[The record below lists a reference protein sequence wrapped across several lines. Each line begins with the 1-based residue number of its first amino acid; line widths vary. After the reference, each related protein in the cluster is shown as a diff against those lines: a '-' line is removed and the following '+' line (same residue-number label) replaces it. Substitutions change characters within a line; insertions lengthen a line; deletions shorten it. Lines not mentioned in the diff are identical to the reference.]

1 MSRTLPFQRS
11 AQAARARLTKAQ
23 LLPIPRA
30 IADDLALRAHLSLE
44 AIRGACDH
52 IGPAQHITEVVL
64 LGKFLSEAGHGE
76 FSLESL
82 MAADR
87 AMAEVFEGGRQT
99 GTWGV
104 SSESAFALLAAIVSM
119 YDRQLHSATL
129 GALTTASERLD
140 RFKAGD
146 AYQPL
151 QKKRR
156 A

>member
-11 AQAARARLTKAQ
+11 SQAVRARLNKAQ

-30 IADDLALRAHLSLE
+30 VADDLALRAHLSLE

-52 IGPAQHITEVVL
+52 IAPAQHTTEVVL

-76 FSLESL
+76 FSHESL
-82 MAADR
+82 LAADR

-129 GALTTASERLD
+129 GALTTASDRLE
-140 RFKAGD
+140 RFKGGE

-151 QKKRR
+151 QKRR

>member
-11 AQAARARLTKAQ
+11 PQAARARLAKAQ
-23 LLPIPRA
+23 LLPIPRSV
-30 IADDLALRAHLSLE
+30 ADDLALRAHLSFE

-76 FSLESL
+76 FSHESL
-82 MAADR
+82 LAADR
-87 AMAEVFEGGRQT
+87 AMAEVFRGGRKA
-99 GTWGV
+99 GTWRV
-104 SSESAFALLAAIVSM
+104 SSRSAFALLAAVVSM

-129 GALTTASERLD
+129 GALTTASDRLD
-140 RFKAGD
+140 RFKGGE

-151 QKKRR
+151 QTRR

>member
-11 AQAARARLTKAQ
+11 SQAARARLNKAQ
-23 LLPIPRA
+23 LLPVPRSV
-30 IADDLALRAHLSLE
+30 ADELALRAHLSLE
-44 AIRGACDH
+44 AIRGDCDH

-76 FSLESL
+76 FSHESL
-82 MAADR
+82 LAADR

-104 SSESAFALLAAIVSM
+104 ASDAAFALLAAIVCM

-129 GALTTASERLD
+129 GALTTASDRLE
-140 RFKAGD
+140 RFKGGE

-151 QKKRR
+151 QKRR

>member
-1 MSRTLPFQRS
+1 
-11 AQAARARLTKAQ
+11 
-23 LLPIPRA
+23 
-30 IADDLALRAHLSLE
+30 
-44 AIRGACDH
+44 
-52 IGPAQHITEVVL
+52 V
-64 LGKFLSEAGHGE
+64 
-76 FSLESL
+76 
-82 MAADR
+82 
-87 AMAEVFEGGRQT
+87 
-99 GTWGV
+99 GV

-129 GALTTASERLD
+129 GALTTASDRLD